1 MGRGHSRDD
10 DSVDFDQTPES
21 NKVDGH
27 EWVDHEDG
35 QADQDDA
42 DEGHG

>member
-1 MGRGHSRDD
+1 MGGHSRDD
-10 DSVDFDQTPES
+10 DSVDYDQTPGSGSVE
-21 NKVDGH
+21 GH
-27 EWVDHEDG
+27 EYIEHSDG